1 MRRSIMKERTLAA
14 IFALFILVAFTQ
26 PSIAEMP
33 KEGSGSSTTIYSG
46 TFTAVPADEGH
57 YVVHYTNKGVMV
69 SDEKN
74 SPFNNMSVYNVG
86 TMYFENGIG
95 RLTGYMTCTDPEG
108 DKVVIEIKETNSKP
122 APAPGGN
129 SGTGKFLFGTGKF
142 SGIEGTTEYTRWYV
156 YPATKDT
163 YQAIGKSTA
172 TWKIP

>member
-1 MRRSIMKERTLAA
+1 MKGKILVI

-33 KEGSGSSTTIYSG
+33 KEGTGSSTIIYSG
-46 TFTAVPADEGH
+46 TFTAVTADKEH

-69 SDEKN
+69 SDDKN
-74 SPFNNMSVYNVG
+74 SPFNNMSIYHVG
-86 TMYFENGIG
+86 TIYFENEVG
-95 RLTGYMTCTDPEG
+95 RLTGYMTCTDPAG

-129 SGTGKFLFGTGKF
+129 SGTGKFIYGTGKF
-142 SGIEGTTEYTRWYV
+142 TGIAGTTEYKRWYV

-163 YQAIGKSTA
+163 YQAIGKSKA
-172 TWKIP
+172 NWKIP